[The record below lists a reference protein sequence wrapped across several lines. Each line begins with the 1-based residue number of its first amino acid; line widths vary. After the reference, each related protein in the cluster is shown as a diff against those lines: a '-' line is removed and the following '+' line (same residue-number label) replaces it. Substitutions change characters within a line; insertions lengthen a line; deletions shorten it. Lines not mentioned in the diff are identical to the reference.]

1 MKIKVRGVENVQK
14 MLSARIK
21 QELLKQKEEILPK
34 VIVALKE
41 ATPVDTGEARDGW
54 HLEDGRIV
62 NNVEHISMLNEGS
75 SKQAPSHFV
84 EQTIISTT
92 GIKPNGSIVTYL

>member
-54 HLEDGRIV
+54 HLEEI
-62 NNVEHISMLNEGS
+62 
-75 SKQAPSHFV
+75 
-84 EQTIISTT
+84 
-92 GIKPNGSIVTYL
+92 

>member
-1 MKIKVRGVENVQK
+1 MKVTVSGIAEVQRLLDSKMAAIIKSK
-14 MLSARIK
+14 
-21 QELLKQKEEILPK
+21 KEEILPK
-34 VIVALKE
+34 VVEALRD

-54 HLEDGRIV
+54 HVENDKIV

-84 EQTIISTT
+84 EKTIISTT
-92 GIKPNGSIVTYL
+92 GIRPNGSIVTYL